1 MLSSLVE
8 YINYLDATVP
18 TGARDTVNQQLLPT
32 LKTVTEHG
40 IQYDG
45 IARALNDQYHSMG
58 QAIDQYINTID
69 QLKQH
74 LARAVAAQEGE
85 YYADSTKM
93 FFRSLIDDRDDYLL
107 NRQLDL
113 SADALEFVLNRV
125 RLYSDWHWPG
135 MVLRPGQ
142 EPWVHH
148 LVALDPMYLVD
159 ISPGLL
165 EAAQEKFTAEYRRRV
180 RPYLFA
186 ESLDRDLFDQL
197 PTGQFGFVLAYNY
210 FNYKPIEYMTKA
222 LAEIKLK
229 LRPGGSVAFTF
240 NDCSRAAAV
249 KLVENKFMCYTP
261 GPAVINMLTALGY
274 QITRSHQLDAAAVWI
289 EASIPGEL
297 VSLRGGQSLAKIVAR
312 SK

>member
-18 TGARDTVNQQLLPT
+18 IGAGDVMNQQLLPT
-32 LKTVTEHG
+32 LKTVTEHS

-45 IARALNDQYHSMG
+45 ISRALNDHYHSMG
-58 QAIDQYINTID
+58 HAIDQYINTVD
-69 QLKQH
+69 QLKQQ
-74 LARAVAAQEGE
+74 LSQDVTAQEGE

-93 FFRSLIDDRDDYLL
+93 FFRSLTDDRDDYIL
-107 NRQLDL
+107 NRRLKLD
-113 SADALEFVLNRV
+113 ADALEFVLNRV

-135 MVLRPGQ
+135 MILRPGR
-142 EPWVHH
+142 EPWVQH

-165 EAAQEKFTAEYRRRV
+165 SAAQEPFTTEYQRRV

-186 ESLDRDLFDQL
+186 ESLDRDLFESL
-197 PTGQFGFVLAYNY
+197 PDTQFGFVLAYNY
-210 FNYKPIEYMTKA
+210 FNYKPIEYITKV
-222 LAEIKLK
+222 LAEIRHK

-261 GPAVINMLTALGY
+261 GPAVFSMLTALGY
-274 QITRSHQLDAAAVWI
+274 QITRSQQLDAAAVWI
-289 EASIPGEL
+289 EASIDGQL
-297 VSLRGGQSLAKIVAR
+297 TSLRGGQSLAKIVAR

>member
-58 QAIDQYINTID
+58 LAIDQYINTID

-135 MVLRPGQ
+135 MVLRPGL

>member
-1 MLSSLVE
+1 
-8 YINYLDATVP
+8 
-18 TGARDTVNQQLLPT
+18 VNQQLLPT

>member
-18 TGARDTVNQQLLPT
+18 TGARATVNQQLLPT
-32 LKTVTEHG
+32 LKTVTEHS

-45 IARALNDQYHSMG
+45 VARALNDQYQRMG

-74 LARAVAAQEGE
+74 LARDVAAQEGE

-107 NRQLDL
+107 NRRLDL
-113 SADALEFVLNRV
+113 NEDALEFVLNRV

-135 MVLRPGQ
+135 MVIRPGR

-159 ISPGLL
+159 ISSGLL

-186 ESLDRDLFDQL
+186 ESLDRDLLDQL

-297 VSLRGGQSLAKIVAR
+297 ASLRGGQSLAKIVAR